1 MIKALGPAFGNDS
14 EDGQDDEDKFMRA
27 APPPAR
33 TIPTVS
39 VFVPHILF
47 VPHRASSFQNEY
59 LHPISFRF
67 AHSMHSFLT

>member
-47 VPHRASSFQNEY
+47 VPHRAPRSRTNTSIQS
-59 LHPISFRF
+59 LF
-67 AHSMHSFLT
+67 ASPTVCILF